1 MGVNVWMDELRLY
14 ELALDFAEIKPWEI
28 LTEQEVFAV
37 RFADGETGYCSVTGR
52 MGTMAALN
60 IYVGEWGYASYVA
73 MTRYRPDMY
82 QMEYHEIVTSL
93 DCIQCAFPKSKDAE
107 DAERKAARAAAKK
120 LGRSIPRNGRFPCFQ
135 RFREGR
141 EPVDRLDETDME
153 RMGEALALGLE
164 ICGLLKEKGPEEL
177 GLVEVTENT
186 REVVAYTREGEAWER
201 SSAKFPSGR
210 RPYAVTPFENDMSAM
225 RIRRMKKIGVWE
237 CGTFYLMMSVAE
249 EGESAGHLPLAMMI
263 VDEDEGLLGDPV
275 ISDGA
280 DAAMLEQL
288 ADLIRS
294 RAAAPY
300 KIKCG
305 DERCYALL
313 KNFCERTNIRLVQN
327 EPTDE
332 LYDTEEDFLDFV
344 LGGGADDEAFEASML
359 WEELMDADDDVLRAM
374 PQPLKDMLAEMDAA
388 GQLPETLAERL
399 RRLR

>member
-1 MGVNVWMDELRLY
+1 
-14 ELALDFAEIKPWEI
+14 
-28 LTEQEVFAV
+28 
-37 RFADGETGYCSVTGR
+37 
-52 MGTMAALN
+52 
-60 IYVGEWGYASYVA
+60 
-73 MTRYRPDMY
+73 
-82 QMEYHEIVTSL
+82 
-93 DCIQCAFPKSKDAE
+93 
-107 DAERKAARAAAKK
+107 
-120 LGRSIPRNGRFPCFQ
+120 
-135 RFREGR
+135 
-141 EPVDRLDETDME
+141 
-153 RMGEALALGLE
+153 
-164 ICGLLKEKGPEEL
+164 GPEEL

-186 REVVAYTREGEAWER
+186 REVVAYTRAGEAWER
-201 SSAKFPSGR
+201 SSAKLPSGR

-237 CGTFYLMMSVAE
+237 CGTFYLMRSVAE
-249 EGESAGHLPLAMMI
+249 EGESAGHLPLALMI
-263 VDEDEGLLGDPV
+263 LDEDEGLLEDPV

-344 LGGGADDEAFEASML
+344 QGGGADDEAFEASML